1 MLLSILP
8 ETYAGKRSESCK
20 KEDRQE
26 FARWTYYDMVEDLT
40 AFAKNIIQIFM
51 SAITKD
57 MLDISINQ

>member
-1 MLLSILP
+1 MREKGLNP
-8 ETYAGKRSESCK
+8 AK

>member
-1 MLLSILP
+1 
-8 ETYAGKRSESCK
+8 
-20 KEDRQE
+20 
-26 FARWTYYDMVEDLT
+26 MVEDLT